1 VFVSQALIK
10 EEEMATAKLEEL
22 IKSIETMSVLEL
34 SDLVKA
40 LEEKFGVS
48 ANMPMMAAPSA
59 GVAAAVPAA
68 EEKSVFTVMLVNT
81 GANKIAVIKE
91 VRTITNL
98 GLKEAKDLV
107 DAAPKAVKEGATKDE
122 AAEIKKKLEAAGA
135 TVELK

>member
-1 VFVSQALIK
+1 
-10 EEEMATAKLEEL
+10 MATEKLEDL
-22 IKSIETMSVLEL
+22 IKSIETMSVMEL
-34 SDLVKA
+34 ADLVKA

-48 ANMPMMAAPSA
+48 ANMPMMAAPGAA
-59 GVAAAVPAA
+59 GGAAAPAA
-68 EEKSVFTVMLVNT
+68 VEEKSAFTVMLVSC

-107 DAAPKAVKEGATKDE
+107 DAAPKAIKEGVSKDE

>member
-1 VFVSQALIK
+1 
-10 EEEMATAKLEEL
+10 MATAKLEDL

-34 SDLVKA
+34 ADLVKA

-48 ANMPMMAAPSA
+48 ANMPMAAAPAA
-59 GVAAAVPAA
+59 GAAGAAPAA
-68 EEKSVFTVMLVNT
+68 EEKTIFSVVLVSA

-107 DAAPKAVKEGATKDE
+107 DAAPKAIKEGANKEE
-122 AAEIKKKLEAAGA
+122 AAEMKKKLEAAGA